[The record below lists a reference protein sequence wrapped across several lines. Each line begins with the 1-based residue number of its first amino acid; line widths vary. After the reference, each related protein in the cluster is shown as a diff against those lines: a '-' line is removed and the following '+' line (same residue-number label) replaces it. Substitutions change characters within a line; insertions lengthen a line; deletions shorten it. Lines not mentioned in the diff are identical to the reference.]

1 MFLST
6 IHNANVSFPAVR
18 DPDLHHASWDD
29 KNLKTACLPRV
40 TPLSPP
46 SPGGES
52 SGSEDDS
59 EPGIKLNRKQRR
71 SRTTF
76 TAEQLEE
83 LEKAFDVTQY
93 PDVYTREKL
102 AIKSVGWR
110 HHRQI
115 VATL

>member
-1 MFLST
+1 ML
-6 IHNANVSFPAVR
+6 VSALLERFVSSCTKSP
-18 DPDLHHASWDD
+18 SWDV
-29 KNLKTACLPRV
+29 KNLKFAYLSRV
-40 TPLSPP
+40 TLLPS

-102 AIKSVGWR
+102 AIKSV
-110 HHRQI
+110 
-115 VATL
+115 